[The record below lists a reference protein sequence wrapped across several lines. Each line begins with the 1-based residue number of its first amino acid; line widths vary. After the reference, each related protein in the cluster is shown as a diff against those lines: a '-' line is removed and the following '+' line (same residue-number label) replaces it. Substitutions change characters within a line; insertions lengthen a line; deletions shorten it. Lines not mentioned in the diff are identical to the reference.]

1 MARGANGQRVTRSR
15 TRRQKAV
22 TSTIS
27 GGIQQ
32 NVHTGEHSV
41 QQNSDQQDLLDSA
54 VTKTTR
60 SNRQGK
66 KVQIPEGSAIN
77 KSRDTG
83 ITPPARFHPSQSTKT
98 EETNM
103 APPTEKRKTRKK
115 LSPATSGSK
124 AVRSSNR
131 LGTRKKPS
139 SEKEALGG
147 NTFKESRH
155 DIQTNASALKRQQI
169 SDNVRTDSRK
179 STLQASL
186 GDSET
191 STLVCERNRERKRTA
206 QAFPHHESSE
216 EGEGASA
223 QPPIERKKSKGKRPL
238 SKASNAEAVPSSS
251 KAKTTVTRSS
261 SQEEQSLRGVASKQ
275 VRQDVQT
282 SGHASNEQHTL
293 DNSNTRS
300 LRSRKQAYGRANPQ
314 AGRPVPEGAGRIA
327 SLRDAEASRPVC
339 ERNAKRKK
347 TAEALRHHE
356 PSEKGES
363 TSARPPTEKRKSKEK
378 QASSEASNAEAA
390 SSSSR
395 AKTILTRSS
404 SQEEQSFWGVA
415 SKQVRQDV
423 QTSGHAS
430 NEQHALDNSNSRSLR
445 SRNQAYGR
453 ANPQARRP
461 VPEGA
466 GGIASLRDAE
476 ASRPVCERNAKRKKT
491 AEALR
496 HHEPSEKGES
506 TSAQPPTE
514 KRKSKEKQPSSEAS
528 NAEAAPSSSRAKTI
542 LTRSSSQEE
551 QSFWGVASK
560 QVRQDVQTSG
570 HASNEQHTLDNSNSR
585 SLRSRNQAY
594 GRANPQAGRPV
605 PEGAGGIASLRDA
618 EASRP
623 VYERNAKRKKT
634 AEALHLHEPSEK
646 GESTSA
652 QPPTEK
658 RKSKKKWHSSEAS
671 NAEAVPSSSRA
682 KTILTRSSS
691 QEEKSFWGV
700 ASKQVRQDVQT
711 SGHASNE
718 QHTLDNSNS
727 RSLRSRNQAYG
738 RANPQA
744 GRPVPEGASLR
755 DAETSILVCE
765 RKKTA
770 QASRHEPSKKGE
782 SISAQPPTEKRK
794 SKEKQ
799 PSSEASNA
807 ETVPSSSRAKT
818 AMTRSSSQKEQSSW
832 GVASKKVR
840 QDVQTSGHT
849 SNEEHTLSGSL
860 SFTLRSI
867 NQADGRA
874 NPRAGR
880 SIPESA
886 AGTTSQPPQPFR
898 HKMDRE
904 KLRARPRH
912 HPKRK
917 FAHEPIFVLEDTQSS
932 HRTTL
937 PSSRDEVDASL
948 PLSPIPV
955 STLPE
960 AGHAGKLGFHW
971 YEATFGALREHTKL
985 AELERSDDD
994 IESLHWVSDTEWPTD
1009 AHQTED
1015 DDSSDVS
1022 SDDDFTLPWDEDRL
1036 GFSGQ
1041 SSRDQEPGPK
1051 TEGLDHWQKDARR
1064 RVQAYLPGVRVTKRA
1079 WETIY
1084 QWQDHFLKNMGES
1097 LEAMAQRVGHDR
1109 IEEED
1114 VVWYIHRYLGTADP
1128 YKLWALANELLPA
1141 ELLQRLYPAT
1151 PCLLSSKSPE

>member
-1 MARGANGQRVTRSR
+1 MAPRANGQRVTRSR
-15 TRRQKAV
+15 SRRQKAV

-32 NVHTGEHSV
+32 NVHTVEHSV
-41 QQNSDQQDLLDSA
+41 QQDSDQQDLLDSA
-54 VTKTTR
+54 VTKNTR

-66 KVQIPEGSAIN
+66 KVQMPEGSPIN

-98 EETNM
+98 EKTNLV
-103 APPTEKRKTRKK
+103 PPTEKRKTRKK

-124 AVRSSNR
+124 AVQSSNQ

-139 SEKEALGG
+139 SEKEALGS
-147 NTFKESRH
+147 NTFMESRQ
-155 DIQTNASALKRQQI
+155 DVQTNACALKRQQI
-169 SDNVRTDSRK
+169 LDNVQTDSRK

-186 GDSET
+186 GDAET
-191 STLVCERNRERKRTA
+191 SNLVCERNRERKRTA

-216 EGEGASA
+216 EGESASA
-223 QPPIERKKSKGKRPL
+223 QPPTERKKSKGKRPL

-251 KAKTTVTRSS
+251 KAKTTVARSS

-282 SGHASNEQHTL
+282 SGHASKEQHTL
-293 DNSNTRS
+293 DNSNSRS
-300 LRSRKQAYGRANPQ
+300 LRSKNQAYGRANPQ
-314 AGRPVPEGAGRIA
+314 AGRPVPEGAGGIS
-327 SLRDAEASRPVC
+327 SLGDAETSRPVC
-339 ERNAKRKK
+339 EWNAKRKK
-347 TAEALRHHE
+347 T
-356 PSEKGES
+356 
-363 TSARPPTEKRKSKEK
+363 
-378 QASSEASNAEAA
+378 
-390 SSSSR
+390 
-395 AKTILTRSS
+395 
-404 SQEEQSFWGVA
+404 
-415 SKQVRQDV
+415 V
-423 QTSGHAS
+423 Q
-430 NEQHALDNSNSRSLR
+430 
-445 SRNQAYGR
+445 
-453 ANPQARRP
+453 
-461 VPEGA
+461 
-466 GGIASLRDAE
+466 
-476 ASRPVCERNAKRKKT
+476 
-491 AEALR
+491 ALR

-514 KRKSKEKQPSSEAS
+514 KRKSKKKWPSSEAS
-528 NAEAAPSSSRAKTI
+528 NAEAVPSSSRAKTI

-594 GRANPQAGRPV
+594 GRTNPQAGRPV
-605 PEGAGGIASLRDA
+605 PEGAGGISSLRDA
-618 EASRP
+618 ETSRP
-623 VYERNAKRKKT
+623 VCEWNAKRKKT
-634 AEALHLHEPSEK
+634 VQALRHHEPSEK

-658 RKSKKKWHSSEAS
+658 RKSKKKWPSSEAS

-691 QEEKSFWGV
+691 QEEQSFWGV
-700 ASKQVRQDVQT
+700 ASQQVRQDVQT

-738 RANPQA
+738 RTNPQA
-744 GRPVPEGASLR
+744 GRPVPEGAGGISSLR
-755 DAETSILVCE
+755 DAETSSPVCE
-765 RKKTA
+765 RNAKRKKTA
-770 QASRHEPSKKGE
+770 QALRHHEPSEKGE
-782 SISAQPPTEKRK
+782 STSAQPPTEKRK
-794 SKEKQ
+794 SKQKQ

-807 ETVPSSSRAKT
+807 EAVPSSSRAKT
-818 AMTRSSSQKEQSSW
+818 TMMRSSSQEQPFRV
-832 GVASKKVR
+832 VASKQVQ
-840 QDVQTSGHT
+840 QDVKTSGHT
-849 SNEEHTLSGSL
+849 SNEEHTSSGSL
-860 SFTLRSI
+860 SFTLRSR

-880 SIPESA
+880 SISESA
-886 AGTTSQPPQPFR
+886 AGTTSQPPQPLR
-898 HKMDRE
+898 HKMDWE
-904 KLRARPRH
+904 KLRTRPRH

-917 FAHEPIFVLEDTQSS
+917 FGPEPIFVLEDTESS
-932 HRTTL
+932 HRTTS
-937 PSSRDEVDASL
+937 PSSGDEVDASL

-955 STLPE
+955 RTLPE
-960 AGHAGKLGFHW
+960 GGHAGKLGFHW
-971 YEATFGALREHTKL
+971 YEATFGALREHAKV

-994 IESLHWVSDTEWPTD
+994 IKPLHWVSDTEWPTD

-1022 SDDDFTLPWDEDRL
+1022 SDDDFVLPWDKDRL

-1041 SSRDQEPGPK
+1041 SSRDQEPGQK
-1051 TEGLDHWQKDARR
+1051 TDSLDHWQKDARR
-1064 RVQAYLPGVRVTKRA
+1064 KVQAYLRGVRVTRRA

-1084 QWQDHFLKNMGES
+1084 QWQDHFLKIMGNS

-1128 YKLWALANELLPA
+1128 YKLWALADELLPA
-1141 ELLQRLYPAT
+1141 ELRQRLYPAT
-1151 PCLLSSKSPE
+1151 PCLLSSKSPK